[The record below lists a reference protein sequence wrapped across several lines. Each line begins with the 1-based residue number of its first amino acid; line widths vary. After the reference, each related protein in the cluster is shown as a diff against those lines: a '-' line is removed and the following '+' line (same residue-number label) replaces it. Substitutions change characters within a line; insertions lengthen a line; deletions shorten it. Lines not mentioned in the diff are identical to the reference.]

1 MIIHCYADHDELYG
15 YVPVLVGE
23 KLTLFYVYSLITA
36 SLTSEDS
43 SDDDNTPLAQLQAI
57 PQTLGN
63 CE

>member
-1 MIIHCYADHDELYG
+1 MIIHCYADHDKLYG